1 MFNISKSI
9 WYSIMTQHFCSK
21 SHYNLIICS
30 DFIWLV
36 PVKMYP
42 LRYLSFF
49 LLALH
54 TEEIHHIILRSYRI
68 TLYHISTCQ
77 IHLETIFIWSL
88 FFLNRS
94 SAVSLL
100 LLIGILESTNSIKN
114 TFAISSSFPEIH
126 KFHSSFWSQI
136 SSDWSVLSTH
146 AAALYRPAICCL
158 TK

>member
-49 LLALH
+49 SVGPSH
-54 TEEIHHIILRSYRI
+54 RRNPPHYFKVVS
-68 TLYHISTCQ
+68 YHIVSSCQ
-77 IHLETIFIWSL
+77 INLETICIWSL
-88 FFLNRS
+88 FILNHS
-94 SAVSLL
+94 SAASLL

-114 TFAISSSFPEIH
+114 TFAISFPEIH